1 MAVVEGSKT
10 YRISRG
16 DKNNAVCSNKE
27 VSWSKICA
35 TLSKH
40 KIAQSKEECGW
51 FCGGSFRDGYRNNDN
66 LECRSL
72 LTIDIDEYSGGKDE
86 IVFDVEMLGYA
97 CVVYTTWRSTAQAYR
112 FRIVIPLSRDVTGDE
127 YVTVMRWF
135 AGQFPDLRID
145 ESAFKPAQFMYMP
158 SVSAELADESFAL
171 VLDGAEVDVD
181 LALSLPVEKGALL
194 QYDIDKSNE
203 FDVDDSVND
212 DTNDNFLEVAI
223 AHEPLDLSDEEI
235 GAYLDAIA
243 DRAGDYGD
251 WITVGQALHHQYR
264 GSADGKVRWFEWSA
278 NSDKFDERLSESK
291 WRSFTSNKRERPLTF
306 ASVIKMVKDSGVS
319 VGVVIRDEAKK
330 MVQAVNSD
338 AGIGIN
344 CEESFEKLK
353 RKLSKIPAHVV
364 ALTTRQQIAQ
374 DIYDGWG
381 KGEGMTKA
389 AIFREL
395 CPAKKGVSIVE
406 TPSWVRDWVFIEKS
420 CEYHDLKNG
429 YGIKREAFNAKFD
442 RMEECLA
449 AERSASSMA
458 LTDWEMPTAID
469 KMYFPLAESMFKYEG
484 MWYVNSYKKRGIEP
498 CEVLDE
504 DGQKVIDMMLA
515 HLDFTLVEPTERL
528 ILLDWMTHIV
538 QNIGDRINWAILLQG
553 TQGGGKTYF
562 TRILQGILGSN
573 ATQLDPNQFT
583 KGTFSGWA
591 YGSVLNIVEE
601 IRISGD
607 NRWSIIDRMKP
618 YITNDTIQV
627 EEKFCDSRTVPNFT
641 SYFLLTNY
649 QDALPITSGDRRYC
663 VLYSRCQSEEH
674 LFEMLGGESETNAYF
689 VRLFTETDR
698 RMDAI
703 CHYFMNRQI
712 SEGFSPKGRAP
723 KTLSREKMIG
733 YSVSHDLEEVRDLI
747 THYQCDV
754 INETILDVTLLSKLN
769 VDEFEPSLANKLP
782 KTSILNR
789 ILLQLGYEK
798 MQDRINVPTPDGG
811 RKKHT
816 LWRKSSAN
824 ENDVWQIVKKH
835 YKQV

>member
-1 MAVVEGSKT
+1 MVESKEKT

-16 DKNNAVCSNKE
+16 EKNSAVCTNK
-27 VSWSKICA
+27 VVTWDAVCRV
-35 TLSKH
+35 LGKH
-40 KIAQSKEECGW
+40 KVAQSKEQCGW
-51 FCGGSFRDGYRNNDN
+51 FCGGSFKEGYRNTEN

-72 LTIDIDEYSGGKDE
+72 LTIDIDDCEMDYDE
-86 IVFDVEMLGYA
+86 IVFELEMLGFALVAYS
-97 CVVYTTWRSTAQAYR
+97 TWRSSAGAYR
-112 FRIVIPLSRDVTGDE
+112 FRVVLPLSREITGDE
-127 YVTVMRWF
+127 YVAVMRWF
-135 AGQFPDLRID
+135 ATLTDLKID

-158 SVSAELADESFAL
+158 SVSAELVDESFTL
-171 VLDGAEVDVD
+171 VLEGSEVDVN
-181 LALSLPVEKGALL
+181 LPLSLPAEKDALL

-203 FDVDDSVND
+203 FDVEVDD
-212 DTNDNFLEVAI
+212 DNFLEVAI
-223 AHEPLDLSDEEI
+223 AHEPLDLSDEEVD
-235 GAYLDAIA
+235 AYLDAIV
-243 DRAGDYGD
+243 DVAGDYSK

-264 GSADGKVRWFEWSA
+264 AGDDGKARWFEWSA
-278 NSDKFDERLSESK
+278 NSDKFDARLSESK
-291 WRSFTSNKRERPLTF
+291 WRSFTSDKRARPLTF
-306 ASVIKMVKDSGVS
+306 ASVIKMVKDSGIS

-330 MVQAVNSD
+330 MMESVADGV
-338 AGIGIN
+338 GREIN
-344 CEESFEKLK
+344 CEEEYDKLR
-353 RKLSKIPAHVV
+353 RKLSKIPAHIV
-364 ALTTRQQIAQ
+364 ALTKRQQIAQ
-374 DIYDGWG
+374 DIFDGWG

-395 CPAKKGVSIVE
+395 CPAKKGVTVIES
-406 TPSWVRDWVFIEKS
+406 PSWVHDWVFIEKS
-420 CEYHDLKNG
+420 CEYHDLKFN
-429 YGIKREAFNAKFD
+429 YSIKREAFNAKFD
-442 RMEECLA
+442 RMEECIA

-458 LTDWEMPTAID
+458 LTDWEMRTAID
-469 KMYFPLAESMFKYEG
+469 KMYFPLAESMLKYEEL
-484 MWYVNSYKKRGIEP
+484 WYVNSYKKRGVEP
-498 CEVLDE
+498 CEELDE
-504 DGQKVIDMMLA
+504 DGQRVIDMMFK
-515 HLDFTLVEPTERL
+515 HLEFTLVEPKERT
-528 ILLDWMTHIV
+528 ILLDWMSHIV
-538 QNIGDRINWAILLQG
+538 QKIGDRINWAILLQG

-663 VLYSRCQSEEH
+663 VMYSRCQSEEH
-674 LFEMLGGESETNAYF
+674 LFELLGGENETNQYF
-689 VRLFTETDR
+689 VKLFNETDR

-703 CHYFMNRQI
+703 CHYFMRREI
-712 SEGFSPKGRAP
+712 SADFVPKGRAP

-733 YSVSHDLEEVRDLI
+733 YSVSHDSEEVKDLI
-747 THYQCDV
+747 AHYHCDV
-754 INETILDVTLLSKLN
+754 INETILDVTLLTKLN
-769 VDEFEPSLANKLP
+769 FEEFEPSIPKLP
-782 KTSILNR
+782 KTAVLNR

-798 MQDRINVPTPDGG
+798 MQIRINVPTPDGA

-824 ENDVWQIVKKH
+824 ENNVWHEVKKY

>member
-1 MAVVEGSKT
+1 MVESNKT

-16 DKNNAVCSNKE
+16 EKNSAICENKTVTWDAVCR
-27 VSWSKICA
+27 V
-35 TLSKH
+35 LGKH
-40 KIAQSKEECGW
+40 KVAQSKEQCGW
-51 FCGGSFRDGYRNNDN
+51 FCGGSFREGYRNTEN

-72 LTIDIDEYSGGKDE
+72 LTIDIDDCEMDHDE
-86 IVFDVEMLGYA
+86 IVFELEMLGFALVAYS
-97 CVVYTTWRSTAQAYR
+97 TWRSSAGAYR
-112 FRIVIPLSRDVTGDE
+112 FRVVLPLSREISGDE
-127 YVTVMRWF
+127 YVVVMRWF
-135 AGQFPDLRID
+135 ATLTDLKID

-158 SVSAELADESFAL
+158 SVNSDGVDESFTL
-171 VLDGAEVDVD
+171 VLDGNEIDVD
-181 LALSLPVEKGALL
+181 LPLSLPVSLPTQKPVN
-194 QYDIDKSNE
+194 SVSE
-203 FDVDDSVND
+203 FDAVDDSVD
-212 DTNDNFLEVAI
+212 DDNFLEVAI
-223 AHEPLDLSDEEI
+223 AHEPLELSDEEVDS
-235 GAYLDAIA
+235 YLDAIV
-243 DRAGDYGD
+243 DEAGDYAK

-264 GSADGKVRWFEWSA
+264 GNDYGKSRWFEWSA
-278 NSDKFDERLSESK
+278 NSDKFDARLSESK
-291 WRSFTSNKRERPLTF
+291 WRSFTSDKRARPLTF
-306 ASVIKMVKDSGVS
+306 ASVIKMVKDRGIS

-330 MVQAVNSD
+330 MIESVADGV
-338 AGIGIN
+338 GREVN
-344 CEESFEKLK
+344 CEEEYDKLR

-364 ALTTRQQIAQ
+364 ALTKRQQIAQ
-374 DIYDGWG
+374 DIFDGWG

-395 CPAKKGVSIVE
+395 CPAKKGVTVIES
-406 TPSWVRDWVFIEKS
+406 PDWVRDWVFIEKS
-420 CEYHDLKNG
+420 CEYHDLKFN
-429 YGIKREAFNAKFD
+429 YSIKREAFNAKFD
-442 RMEECLA
+442 RMEECIA

-458 LTDWEMPTAID
+458 LTDWEMRTAID
-469 KMYFPLAESMFKYEG
+469 KMYFPLAESMFKYEEL
-484 MWYVNSYKKRGIEP
+484 WYVNSYKKRGVEP

-504 DGQKVIDMMLA
+504 DGQKVIDMMLK
-515 HLDFTLVEPTERL
+515 HLEFTLVEVKERV
-528 ILLDWMTHIV
+528 ILLDWMSHIV
-538 QNIGDRINWAILLQG
+538 QKIGDRINWAILLQG

-562 TRILQGILGSN
+562 TKILQGILGSN

-674 LFEMLGGESETNAYF
+674 LFELLGGENETNVYF
-689 VRLFTETDR
+689 VRLFNETDR

-703 CHYFMNRQI
+703 CHYFMNREI
-712 SEGFSPKGRAP
+712 SADFVPKGRAP

-733 YSVSHDLEEVRDLI
+733 YSVSHDSEEVKDLI
-747 THYQCDV
+747 AHYHCPV
-754 INETILDVTLLSKLN
+754 INENILDVTLLTKLN
-769 VDEFEPSLANKLP
+769 FEEFEPSIPKLP
-782 KTSILNR
+782 KTAVLNR

-798 MQDRINVPTPDGG
+798 MQIRLNVPTADGG

-824 ENDVWQIVKKH
+824 ENNVWHEVKKY

>member
-1 MAVVEGSKT
+1 MQHVEDSSKT

-16 DKNNAVCSNKE
+16 EKNNAVCVNKT
-27 VSWSKICA
+27 VTWDAVCRV
-35 TLSKH
+35 LGKH
-40 KIAQSKEECGW
+40 KVAQSKDECGW
-51 FCGGSFRDGYRNNDN
+51 FCGGSFRENYRNTDN

-72 LTIDIDEYSGGKDE
+72 LTIDIDECEMSHDE
-86 IVFDVEMLGYA
+86 IVFELEMLGYA
-97 CVVYTTWRSTAQAYR
+97 LVAYSTWRSSASAYR
-112 FRIVIPLSRDVTGDE
+112 FRVVLPLSREITGDE
-127 YVTVMRWF
+127 YVAVMRWF
-135 AGQFPDLRID
+135 TTLTDLHID

-158 SVSAELADESFAL
+158 SVSSDKVDESFTL
-171 VLDGAEVDVD
+171 VIAGGEIDVD
-181 LALSLPVEKGALL
+181 LALSLPVEKDALL

-203 FDVDDSVND
+203 FDVEVDD
-212 DTNDNFLEVAI
+212 DNFLEVAI
-223 AHEPLDLSDEEI
+223 AHEPLDLSDEEVDS
-235 GAYLDAIA
+235 YLDAIVDKA
-243 DRAGDYGD
+243 SEYSD

-264 GSADGKVRWFEWSA
+264 GNEYGKQRWFEWAA
-278 NSDKFDERLSESK
+278 NSDKFDARLSESK
-291 WRSFTSNKRERPLTF
+291 WRSFTSDKRARPLTF

-330 MVQAVNSD
+330 MMESVADGV
-338 AGIGIN
+338 GREIN
-344 CEESFEKLK
+344 CEQEYDKLR

-364 ALTTRQQIAQ
+364 ALTKRQQIAQ
-374 DIYDGWG
+374 DIFDGWG

-395 CPAKKGVSIVE
+395 CPVKKGVSVIE
-406 TPSWVRDWVFIEKS
+406 SPEWVRDWVFIEKS
-420 CEYHDLKNG
+420 CEYHDLKFN
-429 YGIKREAFNAKFD
+429 YSIKREAFNAKFD
-442 RMEECLA
+442 RMDECIA

-458 LTDWEMPTAID
+458 LTDWEMRTAID
-469 KMYFPLAESMFKYEG
+469 KMYFPLAESMFKYEEL
-484 MWYVNSYKKRGIEP
+484 WYVNSYKKRGVEP

-504 DGQKVIDMMLA
+504 DGQKVIDMMLK
-515 HLDFTLVEPTERL
+515 HLEFTLVEVKERA
-528 ILLDWMTHIV
+528 ILLDWMSHIV

-674 LFEMLGGESETNAYF
+674 LFELLGGENETNTYF

-703 CHYFMNRQI
+703 CYYFMKREI
-712 SEGFSPKGRAP
+712 SADFAPKGRAP

-733 YSVSHDLEEVRDLI
+733 YSVSHDSEEVKDLI
-747 THYQCDV
+747 AHYHCDV
-754 INETILDVTLLSKLN
+754 INETILDVTLLTKLN
-769 VDEFEPSLANKLP
+769 FEEFEPSIPKLP
-782 KTSILNR
+782 KTAVLNR

-798 MQDRINVPTPDGG
+798 MQIRLNVPTPNGA

-824 ENDVWQIVKKH
+824 ENNVWHEVKKY

>member
-1 MAVVEGSKT
+1 MQHVEDSSKT

-16 DKNNAVCSNKE
+16 EKNSAVCENKT
-27 VSWSKICA
+27 VTWDAVCRV
-35 TLSKH
+35 LGKH
-40 KIAQSKEECGW
+40 KLAQSKEQCGW
-51 FCGGSFRDGYRNNDN
+51 FCGGSFKEGYRNNDN

-72 LTIDIDEYSGGKDE
+72 LTIDIDDCEMSREE
-86 IVFDVEMLGYA
+86 IVFELEMLGFALVAYS
-97 CVVYTTWRSTAQAYR
+97 TWRSSAGAYR
-112 FRIVIPLSRDVTGDE
+112 FRVVLPLSREITGDE
-127 YVTVMRWF
+127 YVAVMRWF
-135 AGQFPDLRID
+135 ATLTDLKID

-158 SVSAELADESFAL
+158 SVSAELVGESFTL
-171 VLDGAEVDVD
+171 VLEGSEVDVD
-181 LALSLPVEKGALL
+181 LPLSLPAEKDALL

-203 FDVDDSVND
+203 FDAVEVDD
-212 DTNDNFLEVAI
+212 DNFLEVAI
-223 AHEPLDLSDEEI
+223 AHEPLELSDEEVDS
-235 GAYLDAIA
+235 YLDAMA
-243 DRAGDYGD
+243 DEAGDYAK

-264 GSADGKVRWFEWSA
+264 GNDYGKARWFEWSA
-278 NSDKFDERLSESK
+278 NSDKFDARLSESK
-291 WRSFTSNKRERPLTF
+291 WRSFTSDKRARPLTF
-306 ASVIKMVKDSGVS
+306 ASVIKMVKDRGIS

-330 MVQAVNSD
+330 MIESVADGV
-338 AGIGIN
+338 GREVN
-344 CEESFEKLK
+344 CEQEYDKLR

-364 ALTTRQQIAQ
+364 ALTKRQQIAQ
-374 DIYDGWG
+374 DIFDGWG

-395 CPAKKGVSIVE
+395 CPAKKGVTVIES
-406 TPSWVRDWVFIEKS
+406 PSWVRDWVFIEKS
-420 CEYHDLKNG
+420 CEYHDLKFN
-429 YGIKREAFNAKFD
+429 YSIKREAFNAKFD
-442 RMEECLA
+442 RMEECIA

-458 LTDWEMPTAID
+458 LTDWEMRTAID
-469 KMYFPLAESMFKYEG
+469 KMYFPLAESMFKYEEL
-484 MWYVNSYKKRGIEP
+484 WYVNSYKKRGVEP

-504 DGQKVIDMMLA
+504 DGQKVIDMMLK
-515 HLDFTLVEPTERL
+515 HLEFTLVEPKERT
-528 ILLDWMTHIV
+528 ILLDWMSHIV
-538 QNIGDRINWAILLQG
+538 QKIGDRINWAILLQG

-562 TRILQGILGSN
+562 TKILQGILGSN

-674 LFEMLGGESETNAYF
+674 LFELLGGENETNAYF
-689 VRLFTETDR
+689 VRLFNETDR

-703 CHYFMNRQI
+703 CHYFMRREI
-712 SEGFSPKGRAP
+712 SADFVPKGRAP

-733 YSVSHDLEEVRDLI
+733 YSVSHDSEEVKDLI
-747 THYQCDV
+747 AHYHCDV

-769 VDEFEPSLANKLP
+769 REEFEPSLANKLP
-782 KTSILNR
+782 KTSALNR

-798 MQDRINVPTPDGG
+798 MQDRINVPMPDGLK
-811 RKKHT
+811 KKHT

-824 ENDVWQIVKKH
+824 ENDVWIAAKKH
-835 YKQV
+835 YKIS

>member
-1 MAVVEGSKT
+1 MVESNKT

-16 DKNNAVCSNKE
+16 EKNSAVCENKT
-27 VSWSKICA
+27 VTWDAVCRV
-35 TLSKH
+35 LGKH
-40 KIAQSKEECGW
+40 KVAQSKEQCGW
-51 FCGGSFRDGYRNNDN
+51 FCGGSFKEGYRNNDN

-72 LTIDIDEYSGGKDE
+72 LTIDIDDCEMDYDE
-86 IVFDVEMLGYA
+86 IVFELEMLGFALVAYS
-97 CVVYTTWRSTAQAYR
+97 TWRSSAGAYR
-112 FRIVIPLSRDVTGDE
+112 FRVVLPLSREITGDE
-127 YVTVMRWF
+127 YVAVMRWF
-135 AGQFPDLRID
+135 ATLTDLKID

-158 SVSAELADESFAL
+158 SVSAELVDESFTL
-171 VLDGAEVDVD
+171 VLDGNEVDVD
-181 LALSLPVEKGALL
+181 LPLSLPVTLPVKKDALL
-194 QYDIDKSNE
+194 QYDIDNSNE
-203 FDVDDSVND
+203 FDVDD
-212 DTNDNFLEVAI
+212 DNFLEVAI
-223 AHEPLDLSDEEI
+223 AHEPLELSDEEVDS
-235 GAYLDAIA
+235 YLDAIA
-243 DRAGDYGD
+243 DEAGDYAK

-264 GSADGKVRWFEWSA
+264 AGDDGKARWFEWSA
-278 NSDKFDERLSESK
+278 NSDKFDARLSESK
-291 WRSFTSNKRERPLTF
+291 WRSFTSDKRARPLTF
-306 ASVIKMVKDSGVS
+306 ASVIKMVKDRGIS

-330 MVQAVNSD
+330 MVDSIADGV
-338 AGIGIN
+338 GREVT
-344 CEESFEKLK
+344 CEEEFDKL
-353 RKLSKIPAHVV
+353 RRQLSKIPAHIV
-364 ALTTRQQIAQ
+364 ALTKRQQIAQ
-374 DIYDGWG
+374 DIFDGWG

-395 CPAKKGVSIVE
+395 CPAKKGVTVIES
-406 TPSWVRDWVFIEKS
+406 PSWVRDWVFIEKS
-420 CEYHDLKNG
+420 CEYHDLKFN
-429 YGIKREAFNAKFD
+429 YSIKREAFNAKFD
-442 RMEECLA
+442 RMDECIA

-458 LTDWEMPTAID
+458 LTDWGMRTAID
-469 KMYFPLAESMFKYEG
+469 KMYFPLAESMFKYEELL
-484 MWYVNSYKKRGIEP
+484 YVNSYKKRGVEP
-498 CEVLDE
+498 CETLDE
-504 DGQKVIDMMLA
+504 DGQKVIDMMLK
-515 HLDFTLVEPTERL
+515 HLEFTLVEPKERT
-528 ILLDWMTHIV
+528 ILLDWMSHIV
-538 QNIGDRINWAILLQG
+538 QKIGDRINWAILLQG

-562 TRILQGILGSN
+562 TKILQGILGSN

-674 LFEMLGGESETNAYF
+674 LFELLGGENETNAYF

-703 CHYFMNRQI
+703 CHYFMKREI
-712 SEGFSPKGRAP
+712 SADFVPKGRAP

-733 YSVSHDLEEVRDLI
+733 YSVSHDSEEVKDLI
-747 THYQCDV
+747 AHYHCDV

-769 VDEFEPSLANKLP
+769 VDEFEPSIANKLP
-782 KTSILNR
+782 KTSVLNR

-798 MQDRINVPTPDGG
+798 MQDRLNVPTADGG

-824 ENDVWQIVKKH
+824 EIDVWQIVKKH